1 MPSQLNNITL
11 PTEYIRQQYS
21 SVKAYLEDDYL
32 GQGILCIAESQLV
45 WALASDDT
53 QRQGIAIDYPSLTM
67 HGIVTH
73 DPKYPEEHLVV
84 IVQKSKDDEEDEDNE
99 NNNGSNHQENGDGDS
114 GRSESPVEF
123 DSIRTVN
130 YRFVMA
136 TSEDLKTAYQAT
148 AECQALHPDPLD
160 DMVEDDEVGSDI
172 DYGNEDDNN
181 ENGNG
186 NHEDDDDPYGYN
198 AHFSSSHQRTRGTRF
213 GGHRRGEH
221 GDQDDNDNTDQTEQM
236 E

>member
-1 MPSQLNNITL
+1 MSSHLNTVTI
-11 PTEYIRQQYS
+11 PTEHIRQQYP

-32 GQGILCIAESQLV
+32 GQGVLCIAESQLV
-45 WALASDDT
+45 WALASNET

-84 IVQKSKDDEEDEDNE
+84 IVQKSKDDEDDDDTT
-99 NNNGSNHQENGDGDS
+99 NHQENGDD
-114 GRSESPVEF
+114 GRSESPVEY

-130 YRFVMA
+130 YRFVML
-136 TSEDLKTAYQAT
+136 TSEDLKIAYQT
-148 AECQALHPDPLD
+148 IAECQALHPDPLD

-172 DYGNEDDNN
+172 DYGNEDENN
-181 ENGNG
+181 ENGDG
-186 NHEDDDDPYGYN
+186 HDEDDDPYGYN
-198 AHFSSSHQRTRGTRF
+198 AHFSSTNQGNRGSRF
-213 GGHRRGEH
+213 GGSHGRGQH
-221 GDQDDNDNTDQTEQM
+221 NDQGDNQNNDHM

>member
-1 MPSQLNNITL
+1 MSSNLNIISF

-21 SVKAYLEDDYL
+21 SVKAYLEDEYL
-32 GQGILCIAESQLV
+32 GQGILCIAENQLV
-45 WALASDDT
+45 WAVASNET
-53 QRQGIAIDYPSLTM
+53 ERQGIKIDYPSLAM

-84 IVQKSKDDEEDEDNE
+84 VVQKSKDDENDDDDDA
-99 NNNGSNHQENGDGDS
+99 NHQGNGDEE
-114 GRSESPVEF
+114 RSNSPVEY

-136 TSEDLKTAYQAT
+136 TSEDLKIAYQT
-148 AECQALHPDPLD
+148 IAECQALHPDPLD
-160 DMVEDDEVGSDI
+160 EMVEDDEVGSDI
-172 DYGNEDDNN
+172 DYGNEDENN

-186 NHEDDDDPYGYN
+186 HNEDEDPYGYN
-198 AHFSSSHQRTRGTRF
+198 AYFASTNQASRGSHFGVR
-213 GGHRRGEH
+213 RRGQH
-221 GDQDDNDNTDQTEQM
+221 DDQDDNDKNDQTEEM

>member
-1 MPSQLNNITL
+1 MPALLNTVTV
-11 PTEYIRQQYS
+11 PTEYVRQQYP

-32 GQGILCIAESQLV
+32 GQGVLCIAESQLV
-45 WALASDDT
+45 WTAVSNDS

-84 IVQKSKDDEEDEDNE
+84 VVQKSNDDDDDETE
-99 NNNGSNHQENGDGDS
+99 NPQENGDS
-114 GRSESPVEF
+114 ARSDSPVEF

-136 TSEDLKTAYQAT
+136 TSEDLKVAYQT
-148 AECQALHPDPLD
+148 IAECQALHPDPLD

-172 DYGNEDDNN
+172 DYGEEDENN

-186 NHEDDDDPYGYN
+186 NNDDDPYGYN
-198 AHFSSSHQRTRGTRF
+198 AHFSGSHQQTRGTRF
-213 GGHRRGEH
+213 GGHRRGDH
-221 GDQDDNDNTDQTEQM
+221 ADQDDHNSNNPTEEM